1 MPRDQINFPAEP
13 VTVDAIPVIRD
24 GMTEIA
30 GAPESALSGVPTYGP
45 AVHISW
51 LRGENGHVQVAMVT
65 NPEYLQ
71 VAIDHP
77 NEDIGR
83 TSIYSPPM
91 TRDEINRMIRSLRRA
106 RDQVFG
112 RDE

>member
-13 VTVDAIPVIRD
+13 VRTADAIPVLRD

-30 GAPESALSGVPTYGP
+30 GVPEPSGAPIYGP
-45 AVHISW
+45 AVHVSW
-51 LRGENGHVQVAMVT
+51 MRGDFVQVAMVT